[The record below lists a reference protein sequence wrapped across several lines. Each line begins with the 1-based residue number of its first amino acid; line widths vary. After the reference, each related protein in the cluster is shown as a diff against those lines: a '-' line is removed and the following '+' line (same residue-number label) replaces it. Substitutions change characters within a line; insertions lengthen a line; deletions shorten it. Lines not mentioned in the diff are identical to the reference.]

1 MKIDRR
7 SFLSLVIGG
16 AAGTALS
23 PLPWKVTDD
32 LSIWSQNWPWT
43 PVPEDGE
50 ISYTESVCTLCPA
63 GCGISVRKI
72 DDRVVKIEGTKDSPV
87 NKGGICMLGLCG
99 PQLLYGPS
107 RIQAP
112 LKRKGERGSGDWETI
127 SWDQAI
133 SEVAQKLKDLRSQNK
148 PQAVTAISGRQHG
161 VEAQLLQ
168 RFLKAYGT
176 PNFMH
181 VPSSQDSYEQTL
193 KLMNKANAMAGFD
206 IENATFVLSFGSGVL
221 DGWGSPVRM
230 FKAHSQIKENKG
242 KLVQVEP
249 RLSNTAA
256 KADPWV
262 PVNPGTETDLA
273 LGLAYVII
281 QELLYKRQWVDK
293 NPGGFEEFKSFVVNG
308 YRPDKVSESTG
319 VDTAMIITLAREFA
333 SANRPLAIC
342 GKGQGDTPGA
352 MAEFAAVHAL
362 NALMGN
368 INQPGGVWLMPK
380 PQKMPWPDMTIDDIA
395 DKGLSQPRLDGS
407 NGSETQRLNRFAR
420 SIKDGYEVEVLLVA
434 DANPLYTLPDTV
446 SVKTAMDK
454 IGMIVSFS
462 SYTDET
468 AMYADLILPN
478 HMYLERYA
486 DISSPRGLNKPYK
499 GLAKPVVK
507 PLFHTRYTGDVVL
520 ALAKKM
526 GDSVAGTLAW
536 DSYEACLKQALGADF
551 DTLKEKAVIVD
562 EAFTPSEPSTFTFS
576 LAAFKNLTDSED
588 KAADEYNL
596 QLIPYDSFRLAND
609 SIGDPPF
616 MVKTVEDTVLKEK
629 DGFVEINPETAK
641 SFKSFTLS
649 EGDKVQ
655 IKTPKGEATVR
666 VHLFEGIKP
675 GVIAMAKGLGH
686 TAYDKF
692 LEGKGVN
699 VNTLIGSVEDPISG
713 LEATY
718 GIKARLAKL

>member
-16 AAGTALS
+16 TAGTALS
-23 PLPWKVTDD
+23 PLPWKVVDD
-32 LSIWSQNWPWT
+32 AVIWTQNWPWT
-43 PVPEDGE
+43 PVPKDGE
-50 ISYTESVCTLCPA
+50 VSYTQSVCTLCPA

-72 DDRVVKIEGTKDSPV
+72 DNRVVKIEGAKNSPV
-87 NKGGICMLGLCG
+87 NNGGICMLGLCG

-112 LKRKGERGSGDWETI
+112 LKRTGERGSGNWKTI

-133 SEVAQKLKDLRSQNK
+133 SEIAQKLKDLRSQGK
-148 PQAVTAISGRQHG
+148 PQAVAAISGQQYD
-161 VEAQLLQ
+161 VETQLLK

-193 KLMNKANAMAGFD
+193 KLMNKTNAMAGFD
-206 IENATFVLSFGSGVL
+206 MENATYVLSFGSGLL

-230 FKAHSQIKENKG
+230 FKAHSQLTQNNG

-262 PVNPGTETDLA
+262 PINPGTEADLA

-293 NPGGFEEFKSFVVNG
+293 NPGGFEQFKTFVING
-308 YRPDKVSESTG
+308 FRPDKVSETTG
-319 VDTAMIITLAREFA
+319 VDTSMIISLAREFA

-362 NALMGN
+362 NALMDN
-368 INQPGGVWLMPK
+368 INQPGGVWMMPK
-380 PQKMPWPDMTIDDIA
+380 PKKMPWPEMTIDDVA

-407 NGSETQRLNRFAR
+407 KGPENTRINKFVQSVN
-420 SIKDGYEVEVLLVA
+420 DGYEVDVLLVA
-434 DANPLYTLPDTV
+434 GANPLYTLPDTA
-446 SVKTAMDK
+446 SVKAAMDK

-462 SYTDET
+462 PYMDET

-478 HMYLERYA
+478 HMYLERYTDVA
-486 DISSPRGLNKPYK
+486 CSVGLNKPYK

-520 ALAKKM
+520 ALAKDM
-526 GDSVAGTLAW
+526 GDMVAAAFTW
-536 DSYEACLKQALGADF
+536 NSYETCLKQTLGSDF
-551 DTLKEKAVIVD
+551 DTLKEKAIVVD
-562 EAFTPSEPSTFTFS
+562 DAYKAYDPGTFTFS
-576 LAAFKNLTDSED
+576 LAAFENMTHED
-588 KAADEYNL
+588 KEADDYKL
-596 QLIPYDSFRLAND
+596 QLISYDAFRLANN
-609 SIGDPPF
+609 SVGDPPF
-616 MVKTVEDTVLKEK
+616 MVKTLEDTVLKEK

-641 SFKSFTLS
+641 ELKTLNLA
-649 EGDKVQ
+649 EGKKVKV
-655 IKTPKGEATVR
+655 ITPKGEATVR
-666 VHLFEGIKP
+666 VHLFDGIKP

-686 TAYDKF
+686 TAYDDF
-692 LEGKGVN
+692 LKGKGVN